1 MKNSKFKIIDYFE
14 YYILAFSLLII
25 LTGVILGI
33 AYRWLPFTLQWTVE
47 LCQTAFN
54 WMVWIGISLCIK
66 ENTHTRLT
74 FIYDLFPPD
83 KKKIL
88 KIFSLVCFI
97 FLLVVI
103 GYNAAKMNLYYLEK
117 EMKTPAMRLSYFWVR
132 IPIVIGCV
140 ISIIRLIKIT
150 IEELTKKILGGK
162 SCQ

>member
-14 YYILAFSLLII
+14 YYILAFSSLVI

-33 AYRWLPFTLQWTVE
+33 AYRWLPFTFHWSIE

-54 WMVWIGISLCIK
+54 WLVWIGISLCIK

-74 FIYDLFPPD
+74 FIYDLFSPD
-83 KKKIL
+83 KKRIL
-88 KIFSLVCFI
+88 KIFSQICFI
-97 FLLVVI
+97 FFLIVI

-117 EMKTPAMRLSYFWVR
+117 GMKTPAMGLSYFWVR
-132 IPIVIGCV
+132 IPVVIGCV

-150 IEELTKKILGGK
+150 LKITIEEVTKRF
-162 SCQ
+162 